1 MRCFF
6 NGLVLSV
13 IAVLMMCCGTAHQIP
28 GQDSTQVT
36 TVIRDSVRVKD
47 STIFI
52 QIPIERIVDV
62 VPVYDTLKL
71 ETTLAQAEAYVDTL
85 THTLKGNI
93 VNRRDSI
100 KVVVKYLDRK
110 VEILRDSIQV
120 KEVPVEVEVIR
131 KVIPKWV
138 WYLLV
143 FNVLVLLILGVRF
156 YLKLKT

>member
-1 MRCFF
+1 MA
-6 NGLVLSV
+6 LLLTV
-13 IAVLMMCCGTAHQIP
+13 VLMMCCGTTHQIP
-28 GQDSTQVT
+28 VGTDTQVQT
-36 TVIRDSVRVKD
+36 IIRDSVRVKD

-131 KVIPKWV
+131 KVIPKWC

-143 FNVLVLLILGVRF
+143 FNVLVLLVF
-156 YLKLKT
+156 AVKVYLKLKT